1 MFVLTNQDSMEVE
14 QSNFRASQAAKP
26 LTPSD
31 EVGFGKLEIQKDG
44 LVEKEYPFNACLLN

>member
-1 MFVLTNQDSMEVE
+1 MEVE

>member
-1 MFVLTNQDSMEVE
+1 MEVE

-26 LTPSD
+26 LTLVSPSD